1 MNPEDWKVLAGWVEG
16 NKDLNFLWWTWMKWY
31 TGCLKAM
38 DTSSNDFALKSNGGS
53 YGTFL
58 KIQY

>member
-16 NKDLNFLWWTWMKWY
+16 NKDLNFLWWTWMKLY

-38 DTSSNDFALKSNGGS
+38 DTSSNDTALK
-53 YGTFL
+53 